1 MSQVLLKRALADEGV
16 ERALEENG
24 IPRTSVDAHVLDRVR
39 TNRSLLAT
47 VSRVA
52 AADIVRENSKPG
64 QGAVDPLSWSRW
76 RIVRACFAF
85 LVMWMVLG
93 ALVAGFAERS
103 LALGALIAG
112 GTGLLGLVG
121 LATQVPRLSYSRV
134 LARHEWERAEFEFV
148 QLKQEA
154 VENAFLPE
162 VRERIY
168 QLTDPA
174 FSPLLTPVD
183 AGGLRNLL
191 DPKYE
196 VPVGA
201 TTALRDTLDGL
212 EEAGSIGIAGPR
224 GVGKTTLIRAACE
237 GRLDFDEEEDGKE
250 ALPRGV
256 MVSAPVHYVAQDFV
270 RFLFAKLCLAELSL
284 SPEEERAQ
292 SARAARR
299 RSRVLMSGLIAAIL
313 VWEAV
318 VLLLIAE
325 VSLGRDVWLSIVSG
339 GFLACVVLVSWRLMA
354 TGRARRMLLFEDPVA
369 MAAKEC
375 LERLRYLETLSE
387 EQSGQIAIKALTL
400 AAKRG
405 VSRAAQAWTFPE
417 TIERYRSFLDLL
429 ATRGPV
435 VIGIDELD
443 KMAGTE
449 EARSFLNEM
458 KSLFDQPGVYYLV
471 SVSEDALSDFER
483 RGQPIRDVFDSVFSD
498 ILHVGYLSRQESDLL
513 LRRRAIGVAPPWPAL
528 FHCLAGGLPRESI
541 RVARQAVR
549 IAEQGEPDLT
559 TVTLGLIAERVA
571 AHEHGGTVV
580 AQGAISRD
588 GTQPVLTWLRELPQ
602 IVSNDGS
609 ANGRSRQEVA
619 KSALLE
625 RIDGVGGVVA
635 QLRDGELV
643 GEPSEEAEVL
653 ERLVMEL
660 AAGWH
665 HALTCFEF
673 FANLEEDG
681 FDDACKA
688 GAEGL
693 NAIELLAR
701 GYQDLSASPALSWQ
715 TVTAFRERVDLNPHP
730 YPSLD
735 PAAGIGGPRPALQ
748 NER

>member
-1 MSQVLLKRALADEGV
+1 MSQVLLQRALADEGV
-16 ERALEENG
+16 ERALQESG
-24 IPRTSVDAHVLDRVR
+24 IPRTSVEGYVLDRVR
-39 TNRSLLAT
+39 ANRSLLAT

-52 AADIVRENSKPG
+52 AADIVRESSRPG
-64 QGAVDPLSWSRW
+64 QGTVDPLSWSRW
-76 RIVRACFAF
+76 RIIRACLAF
-85 LVMWMVLG
+85 LVMWTALG
-93 ALVAGFAERS
+93 ALVAGLAERS
-103 LALGALIAG
+103 LALGGLIAG
-112 GTGLLGLVG
+112 GTGLLGFIV
-121 LATQVPRLSYSRV
+121 LATQVPRLRYSRA
-134 LARHEWERAEFEFV
+134 LARHEWERAEIEFAQV
-148 QLKQEA
+148 RQEA

-183 AGGLRNLL
+183 AGGLRNLF

-212 EEAGSIGIAGPR
+212 EEAGSVGIAGPR

-237 GRLDFDEEEDGKE
+237 GRLDFDEQEDGK

-256 MVSAPVHYVAQDFV
+256 MVSAPVRYVAQDFV

-284 SPEEERAQ
+284 SPEEERAE
-292 SARAARR
+292 RAYAASR
-299 RSRVLMSGLIAAIL
+299 RSRVLMAGSIAVIL
-313 VWEAV
+313 AWEAV
-318 VLLLIAE
+318 ILLLIAE
-325 VSLGRDVWLSIVSG
+325 VPLGRNVWLSLVGAGFVAFFVS
-339 GFLACVVLVSWRLMA
+339 VLWRLMA
-354 TGRARRMLLFEDPVA
+354 TGRARRRLLFEDPVA
-369 MAAKEC
+369 TEAKEC

-387 EQSGQIAIKALTL
+387 EQSGQIAVKALTL

-443 KMAGTE
+443 KMAGTD

-549 IAEQGEPDLT
+549 IAAQGEPDLT
-559 TVTLGLIAERVA
+559 TVTLGLISERVA

-625 RIDGVGGVVA
+625 RINGVGRVVS
-635 QLRDGELV
+635 QLRDGELS
-643 GEPSEEAEVL
+643 GEEAEVL

-715 TVTAFRERVDLNPHP
+715 TVTAFRERVDLDPHP

-735 PAAGIGGPRPALQ
+735 PAPGIGGPRPALQ
-748 NER
+748 NGR